1 MSKIKIIFIFLT
13 YTSYAQLQSNIR
25 SYYEHVNKAENLVV
39 KNDLKKAVLSYNEA
53 FRYKKYAFLKD
64 IYNQALCYAILN
76 KKHKCRKNL
85 KKLLNYGYPLDSLLL
100 SEKFK
105 KVTANYNFN
114 EKLLIDISYKKVMDS
129 LLIRD
134 QKFRKIDRLKYK
146 DSIVKTDSTNVVRLL
161 ELIKEKGFPTE
172 RKTGVYGVFE
182 YTPFSLMVVHN
193 HITGYDFSNIIKNT
207 INSGE
212 LDSRIG
218 ADLLNLSLANGQDLY
233 GSMSGGLIQFAL
245 CDGKNILKKTPF
257 GVVKMKP
264 EVIEEKNKNRLLI
277 GLDDIESNQM
287 KLLYSEKNKW
297 FLFTKYR
304 DKKRWCIENEI
315 DYNKSKENLI
325 TIE

>member
-1 MSKIKIIFIFLT
+1 MNKIKIIFIFLT

-25 SYYEHVNKAENLVV
+25 NYYEHVNNAERLVI
-39 KNDLKKAVLSYNEA
+39 KNDFKKAVLCYNEA
-53 FRYKKYAFLKD
+53 FRYKKDAFLKD

-85 KKLLNYGYPLDSLLL
+85 KALLNYGYPLDSLLL
-100 SEKFK
+100 NEKFK

-114 EKLLIDISYKKVMDS
+114 EKLLIDINYKKTMDS
-129 LLIRD
+129 LFVRD
-134 QKFRKIDRLKYK
+134 QFFRKIDRIKYK

-182 YTPFSLMVVHN
+182 YDPFSLMVVHN
-193 HITGYDFSNIIKNT
+193 HITGYDFSSIVKNA

-212 LDSRIG
+212 LDNRIG
-218 ADLLNLSLANGQDLY
+218 AELLNLSLANGQDLY
-233 GSMSGGLIQFAL
+233 GSMSGGLVQFAL
-245 CDGKNILKKTPF
+245 CEGKKILKKTPF

-264 EVIEEKNKNRLLI
+264 AVIEEKNKNRLLI

-304 DKKRWCIENEI
+304 DKKRWCIENED
-315 DYNKSKENLI
+315 DYNKSKETLI